1 MSKKI
6 NFPITNGKY
15 VLSATE
21 EELDKAYANTKL
33 SAKNLD
39 KLYKDKELVDFLGLA
54 TNAELI
60 VLASSILLDDIIGI
74 RANIMNCIA
83 TEIASRQVNVS
94 SKKKINKI

>member
-6 NFPITNGKY
+6 NFPIGKY
-15 VLSATE
+15 ELSTTK
-21 EELDKAYANTKL
+21 EELSKAHANTKL
-33 SAKNLD
+33 STTNLE
-39 KLYKDKELVDFLGLA
+39 KLYKNNELVDFLGLV

-74 RANIMNCIA
+74 RKNIMNCIA